1 MHTISFC
8 TSAFVKPLKFGYF
21 LLSDARCCVPFLYY
35 EDCRTDGHC
44 KSGWRHYV
52 NLWASLS
59 SCNSVLLNMFRFS
72 SFCERRTLKSV
83 FYMSTTT
90 ARLWFK
96 CGRDQDSFQEDRV
109 RSMSPLPTTAS
120 DRDVTRVCFSGI
132 VFGTINSFVHTIM
145 YLYYGLAAMGPH
157 MQKYLWWKKHL
168 TKVQLVSLF
177 KSTWVL

>member
-1 MHTISFC
+1 MHDVVYLFFIMKIVELMDTVRVHDVTVI
-8 TSAFVKPLKFGYF
+8 
-21 LLSDARCCVPFLYY
+21 LSQCL
-35 EDCRTDGHC
+35 
-44 KSGWRHYV
+44 
-52 NLWASLS
+52 NLASMTPCYSLQ
-59 SCNSVLLNMFRFS
+59 LNLFRFS

-83 FYMSTTT
+83 SCTCTTT

-109 RSMSPLPTTAS
+109 RSISPLPTADI

-168 TKVQLVSLF
+168 TKVQLVSHF
-177 KSTWVL
+177 KSTCVL